1 MKSIGSVNDE
11 ASSQETKVHDLF
23 SNNKK
28 YFLIPSPFLAPISL
42 ITYVSSEDMLWNLS
56 ALFK

>member
-11 ASSQETKVHDLF
+11 ASSQETKVHYLF

-42 ITYVSSEDMLWNLS
+42 ITYVSSEDML
-56 ALFK
+56 

>member
-11 ASSQETKVHDLF
+11 ASFQETKVHYLF

-28 YFLIPSPFLAPISL
+28 YFLIPSPFLAPIS
-42 ITYVSSEDMLWNLS
+42 YVSSEDMLWNLS
-56 ALFK
+56 SLFK